1 LLLLILC
8 DGIVLAISKQKI
20 MAKNKLSDI
29 KDSKRDE
36 EKLKQDEATLDLP
49 DVKDIPGQENITPP
63 DFKEMADTTISSDD
77 EEGTDILS
85 QDDADA
91 SSERIG
97 GAAQEID
104 EDDLIIN
111 EDEDAVEEELDE
123 EDAADKSEDDLNIT
137 DDSVDTESDVSE
149 DEKVA
154 LERSSTDVDTPDN
167 EALYEAKFDDTD
179 FDGEKLN
186 EDSDDVSGKDLDVP
200 GAEDD
205 DENEEIGEEDEENN
219 EYSLGD
225 TE

>member
-1 LLLLILC
+1 M
-8 DGIVLAISKQKI
+8 S
-20 MAKNKLSDI
+20 KNKLSDL

-49 DVKDIPGQENITPP
+49 EVKDIPGQENITVP

-77 EEGTDILS
+77 EEGTDILAE
-85 QDDADA
+85 DDADA
-91 SSERIG
+91 TSERI

-111 EDEDAVEEELDE
+111 EDEAEAEAELDE
-123 EDAADKSEDDLNIT
+123 EDKADKSEDELNIT
-137 DDSVDTESDVSE
+137 DDSVDPESDVSE
-149 DEKVA
+149 DEKIA
-154 LERSSTDVDTPDN
+154 LERSSIDVDTPDN
-167 EALYEAKFDDTD
+167 EALYESKFDNTD

-186 EDSDDVSGKDLDVP
+186 EDTDNVSGKDLDVP